1 MARRPGRGLAALLI
15 VLSACAPSAVGSETN
30 IPPTTSLVT
39 TTTVPPTTTTTTV
52 EEGTT
57 TSAGTA
63 TTTTTTTTSTTTL
76 GVLEVDADVAVPSGS
91 GPFPAVV
98 LVHGGGWV
106 AGEPGLLRP
115 LADFLNENGFLTVNT
130 RYALADF
137 DHAAFPEA
145 VDDVACAVRL
155 AATHPDS
162 DGTVTVIGHSAG
174 AHIGALVGLMGD
186 RYGAECPHEGTGIPD
201 KFVGLAGPYDVSRLG
216 IIIVP
221 FFGAGPSQAPELW
234 DEGNPQLHTDE
245 NPDLSSLILY
255 GEADA
260 LVDETFSVDFYE
272 ALVASGS
279 DSLVEMVESA
289 RHNDMHD
296 PDLVGDLIVTWLAR

>member
-1 MARRPGRGLAALLI
+1 MARRPGRGLSALLI
-15 VLSACAPSAVGSETN
+15 VLSACAPTAVGSE
-30 IPPTTSLVT
+30 PTTPSTTNPVVT
-39 TTTVPPTTTTTTV
+39 TTIIQ
-52 EEGTT
+52 
-57 TSAGTA
+57 
-63 TTTTTTTTSTTTL
+63 TTTTTTTAGAETTTSLANATTTTTL
-76 GVLEVDADVAVPSGS
+76 DVLDVDADVTVPSGT

-115 LADFLNENGFLTVNT
+115 LADFLNENGFLTVNA
-130 RYALADF
+130 RYSLADF

-145 VDDVACAVRL
+145 VDDVACAVKL

-174 AHIGALVGLMGD
+174 AHIGALVALVGD
-186 RYGAECPHEGTGIPD
+186 QYASGCPHEGTGVPD

-216 IIIVP
+216 IVIVP
-221 FFGAGPSQAPELW
+221 FFGAGPSQAPEIW
-234 DEGNPQLHTDE
+234 EAGNPLLRTDE
-245 NPDLSSLILY
+245 NIDLDSLILY
-255 GEADA
+255 GENDA
-260 LVDETFSVDFYE
+260 LVDETFAVAFHD

-279 DSLVEMVESA
+279 ESLVELVEGA

-296 PDLVGDLIVTWLAR
+296 PDLVGDLIVTWLER